1 MNNRTL
7 IIFFL
12 ISSFC
17 YLAYGS
23 ELLSEEAIGY
33 YNDGVK
39 AQKSGDFY
47 NADIN
52 YQKSIL
58 LDVDCKKF
66 VFNNYGVMYAEKE
79 DMQRAET
86 AFKEAL
92 AIDPDYNAVILNL
105 SLLYL
110 KISKISKDRGDVR
123 KALDYLE
130 KAFYNYPKKSFIIE
144 EEIEIKRDN
153 F

>member
-1 MNNRTL
+1 MNNRIL
-7 IIFFL
+7 IILFL
-12 ISSFC
+12 ICLFC
-17 YLAYGS
+17 NLAFGA

-33 YNDGVK
+33 YNDGVR
-39 AQKSGDFY
+39 AQKKGDLY

-66 VFNNYGVMYAEKE
+66 VLNNYGLIHASKGQMQKAEI
-79 DMQRAET
+79 

-92 AIDPDYNAVILNL
+92 KIDPDYNAAIFNL

-110 KISKISKDRGDVR
+110 KISKLSKDRGDVR

-130 KAFYNYPKKSFIIE
+130 KAFYHFPKKSFIME
-144 EEIEIKRDN
+144 GEIEIKRR
-153 F
+153 